1 MKRMFCCLLALLLV
15 CTLLP
20 PLTSPVS
27 AKIVI
32 EDEPELDLD
41 FEIIDIKPSP
51 TPPDEPGLQIDV
63 WKLVKGPLKMLAVRA
78 WQELGAYCIS
88 NDVPGFSTFFKL
100 LQSPAQRA
108 TLARQQMLTQVVADI
123 SEIKA
128 TVGRIE
134 SQLQDVSDKMDM
146 YATAAAFNESAEE
159 YKSITSKY
167 AAAWAQY
174 AAMYEYA
181 NLLAG
186 EQEILNQYK
195 KQDEELKALETQ
207 KKTLEESLAN
217 ETDSE
222 KKAQIQKELDDCV
235 SAIADFGVTREALD
249 GLLAYQQSL
258 VNSRNAQIDD
268 AQLRFISICEEG
280 GGFTFASDLSALTSI
295 IWNTDNPTGS
305 YLGSYEAY
313 LRERYALE
321 HEITPALSEAFDCA
335 VAAQVQILTIY
346 TEYYTYKQQV
356 NPSNAIYRS
365 YDEEYF
371 TKVQEKIISN
381 CNAIAELSG
390 FDKLMITEDYTEEE
404 LAEFR
409 EYDEDFVP
417 PENIHQTVTIGGKTY
432 NCYKVRDNKDLC
444 YYLILTD
451 FVSNKDHVRKFSPV
465 YAISSISNEN
475 VLDIYGKH
483 IYRPRFTFDH
493 AYTDD
498 YAYQIVTA
506 DSVPAFLTE
515 DGILSTNLRTVSGLK
530 NIAQETK
537 YVMFADDEIVNHG
550 HFAAWNG
557 NVYWKMKFLDMEQD
571 GSQDLLSVSSVDVYN
586 DSKYT
591 KSLLVYRQT
600 ATDEYYAN
608 DNRTWALVDKG
619 EIAGKTISVRNGQTL
634 DMSAIT
640 VDIPNVTINVLGEAT
655 IISNPNITLT
665 NSKINIVTDE
675 KVTIQDLKL
684 TGQLHQKAPIEVH
697 GNAEIVFMGNCTF
710 TARSETLT
718 GLKLY
723 EHYVPGQPVFA
734 SHGMYVAK
742 GVTAEIRIYGHATF
756 KGTHGGAGVCTDGTA
771 IFFGRSPEQDKLTAY
786 GSALLED
793 SIDSELYGDYA
804 PAGVGAGLGASYSSV
819 VRAGH
824 LKDLRYDL
832 VGDTGRICTSNLT
845 VDARGAKPGFYGG
858 LRAEDIG
865 GILESGENHPHSG
878 GWLSGSTVHTK
889 SHQISSNIA
898 TAGMGSIYKPDEYT
912 ITVSTKGSNAVTN
925 DGIWINVIGTNGME
939 SGWMKASDLGNDRG
953 ETKQTLIGNSVGEIK
968 EIRVKTVSGNHWYP
982 NKVTVSTKYS
992 GDSFTVY
999 GGRWIGTTEQT
1010 LSPTDNV
1017 YRVTITTSSDSNA
1030 GTDANITLFLQDD
1043 NGTVTETIDLSDIHY
1058 ESNAFEKGD
1067 VEDFFIY
1074 APKDF
1079 GECRHAFL
1087 RSDHSGSAPG
1097 WKVQKINISKV
1108 QNGTDGYSITPD
1120 YWYEYAA
1127 TVNFGKYSGK
1137 TGAYKIEVKT
1147 GGASGAGTDSNI
1159 RIELHGN
1166 AYSKDTGYINMSDMA
1181 GSGQDFE
1188 KNYLDCFKIGFNV
1201 NGIGD
1206 VQSISIDKDNGGSGP
1221 NWYLSYIKLTE
1232 IVADGQQAKE
1242 YIFTYNGW
1250 IKTDPVTIQ
1259 RSSGTTVKAES
1270 FIDREILEKLE
1281 ILEDGTYQL
1290 TVDRT
1295 VTVSEEILA
1304 TLQETGKKLT
1314 IIMTN
1319 GEKPIYAVSF
1329 DGTQITDYY
1338 SVTLSKSYGFADG
1351 NVSLDLLSGNPL
1363 PAGTVVRIY
1372 AENLGFQ
1379 LTDKLVLWAKDELGA
1394 WVEDSVLV
1402 NEDGMIHI
1410 PLKGDKEL
1418 LISKLGA
1425 DLPAVEP
1432 DPEDIPGTG
1441 DVFGFA
1447 VPLLILAAAML
1458 MVMLQKKRMTK

>member
-1 MKRMFCCLLALLLV
+1 
-15 CTLLP
+15 
-20 PLTSPVS
+20 
-27 AKIVI
+27 
-32 EDEPELDLD
+32 
-41 FEIIDIKPSP
+41 
-51 TPPDEPGLQIDV
+51 
-63 WKLVKGPLKMLAVRA
+63 MLATRA
-78 WQELGAYCIS
+78 WQELAVYSIA

-100 LQSPAQRA
+100 LQNPAQRA
-108 TLARQQMLTQVVADI
+108 ALVQQQNIAQILADVA
-123 SEIKA
+123 EIKA

-134 SQLQDVSDKMDM
+134 SQLKDVSDKLDK
-146 YATAAAFNESAEE
+146 YATAAAFNEAAEE

-174 AAMYEYA
+174 SAMYEYVEM
-181 NLLAG
+181 LAP
-186 EQEILNQYK
+186 ELEILKSYQEQDK
-195 KQDEELKALETQ
+195 KLKELEEQRKE
-207 KKTLEESLAN
+207 LEESLAS

-222 KKAQIQKELDDCV
+222 KQAQLQLELDECV
-235 SAIADFGVTREALD
+235 AAITNFGITREELNAL
-249 GLLAYQQSL
+249 LTYQNKVVSDW
-258 VNSRNAQIDD
+258 NAQID
-268 AQLRFISICEEG
+268 AAEIRFIAICEEG
-280 GGFTFASDLSALTSI
+280 GGFTFASDLAALTSI
-295 IWNTDNPTGS
+295 IWNTENPSGS
-305 YLGSYEAY
+305 YLGSYEAF
-313 LRERYALE
+313 LRERYSLE
-321 HEITPALSEAFDCA
+321 HEITSSLADAYDCA

-346 TEYYTYKQQV
+346 TEYYTYQRKKD
-356 NPSNAIYRS
+356 PTHALYRS
-365 YDEEYF
+365 YTEAYF
-371 TKVQEKIISN
+371 ASIHEKIISN
-381 CNAIAELSG
+381 CNAIAVLSG
-390 FDKLMITEDYTEEE
+390 FDKLMITEDFTDAQLE
-404 LAEFR
+404 EFR
-409 EYDEDFVP
+409 KYDEHFMP
-417 PENIHQTVTIGGKTY
+417 PENIHQTVTIGGKVY
-432 NCYKVRDNKDLC
+432 NCYKVRDNQDLQ
-444 YYLILTD
+444 YYLVITD
-451 FVSNKDHVRKFSPV
+451 FLSAKEHVQKFSPV
-465 YAISSISNEN
+465 YAISSVSDDN
-475 VLDIYGKH
+475 VLDYYGKH
-483 IYRPRFTFDH
+483 IYRPRFTFNH
-493 AYTDD
+493 AYTDN
-498 YAYQIVTA
+498 YLFQIVTA
-506 DSVPAFLTE
+506 DSIPAFLTE
-515 DGILSTNLRTVSGLK
+515 DGVLSTSLRTTSGLSK
-530 NIAQETK
+530 IPQDAE
-537 YVMFADDEIVNHG
+537 YVLIGDNEIVNHG
-550 HFAAWNG
+550 HFAAWNA
-557 NVYWKMKFLDMEQD
+557 NVYWKMKFLDMDKTGDQE
-571 GSQDLLSVSSVDVYN
+571 LLSVSSVDVYN
-586 DSKYT
+586 DAKYSK
-591 KSLLVYRQT
+591 SILIYRQT
-600 ATDEYYAN
+600 TTDQFFNNE
-608 DNRTWALVDKG
+608 DRSWILVDKG
-619 EIAGKTISVRNGQTL
+619 ELAGKSITLRDNQTL

-640 VDIPNVTINVLGEAT
+640 VDISGVTINVLGNAT

-665 NSKINIVTDE
+665 DSKINIVTDE
-675 KVTIQDLKL
+675 TVVIQDLKV
-684 TGQLHQKAPIEVH
+684 TGQLHQKAPIEVR
-697 GNAEIVFMGNCTF
+697 GNATISLMGNCDF

-734 SHGMYVAK
+734 SHGMYIAK
-742 GVTAEIRIYGHATF
+742 GITTKIYIYGHSTF

-771 IFFGRSPEQDKLTAY
+771 VFYGRSPEQDKLTAI
-786 GSALLED
+786 GSALLE
-793 SIDSELYGDYA
+793 SNVDSELYGYYGPGA
-804 PAGVGAGLGASYSSV
+804 VGAGIGSSFSTV
-819 VRAGH
+819 
-824 LKDLRYDL
+824 LREGRLRDFSYDL
-832 VGDTGRICTSNLT
+832 VGNTGHICTSNIT
-845 VDARGAKPGFYGG
+845 VDARGGKPGFYGG
-858 LRAEDIG
+858 LRAEDLG
-865 GILESGENHPHSG
+865 GILENTKSFPHDG
-878 GWLSGSTVHTK
+878 GWLLGSIVYTK
-889 SHQISSNIA
+889 SHQISSNIL
-898 TAGMGSIYKPDEYT
+898 TAGMGSIYRPDEYT

-939 SGWMKASDLGNDRG
+939 SGWMKAGNLGNDRG

-1074 APKDF
+1074 APEDF

-1147 GGASGAGTDSNI
+1147 GGVSGAGTDSNI

-1206 VQSISIDKDNGGSGP
+1206 VQSISIDKNNGGSGP

-1242 YIFTYNGW
+1242 YTFTYNGW

-1363 PAGTVVRIY
+1363 PTGTVVRIY

-1410 PLKGDKEL
+1410 PLKDGKEL
-1418 LISKLGA
+1418 LISKQGA
-1425 DLPAVEP
+1425 DLPSAED
-1432 DPEDIPGTG
+1432 DPEDIPQTG
-1441 DVFGFA
+1441 DVLGFA
-1447 VPLLILAAAML
+1447 FPVLILCTVIL
-1458 MVMLQKKRMTK
+1458 VVITQKKRMMK